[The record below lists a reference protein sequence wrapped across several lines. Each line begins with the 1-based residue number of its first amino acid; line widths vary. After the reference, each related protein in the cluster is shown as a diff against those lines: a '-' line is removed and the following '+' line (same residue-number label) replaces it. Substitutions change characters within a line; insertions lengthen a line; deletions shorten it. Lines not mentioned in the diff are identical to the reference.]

1 MENIPVGYFAI
12 SRSLQNHWQDLYSL
26 LASSDK
32 LCSTMA
38 KWNIED
44 IESHVASKNNDEAEA
59 AKRLMA
65 DHNLLEIMY
74 SQHGREWLKKKI

>member
-1 MENIPVGYFAI
+1 
-12 SRSLQNHWQDLYSL
+12 
-26 LASSDK
+26 
-32 LCSTMA
+32 MA